1 MNFYESF
8 LWNTVWNPRVGNN
21 VWSGST
27 LQLTNH
33 IVMMSFCFL
42 KIQFTVFFKFCSFN
56 ITGWSILLGNWTS
69 SILGLSQPKCAWE
82 HQNREQSHILA
93 VQTHPIMGHTWL
105 LPLIITK
112 IRLFIR
118 KSSRLLNWLNVLLT
132 NHLVMW
138 VIVSS
143 WTSQVRP
150 VFRT

>member
-1 MNFYESF
+1 MNFNHFYE
-8 LWNTVWNPRVGNN
+8 TVWNPRVGNN

-33 IVMMSFCFL
+33 IVMMSFVSWKYNSQLFFL
-42 KIQFTVFFKFCSFN
+42 KFCSFN
-56 ITGWSILLGNWTS
+56 IPGWSILLGNWTS

-82 HQNREQSHILA
+82 RQNREQSHILA

>member
-1 MNFYESF
+1 MNFNHFYETQSEILVLVIMFGQDQHCSWPITLLWCHLFLENTIHSF
-8 LWNTVWNPRVGNN
+8 L
-21 VWSGST
+21 
-27 LQLTNH
+27 
-33 IVMMSFCFL
+33 
-42 KIQFTVFFKFCSFN
+42 KFCSFN

-82 HQNREQSHILA
+82 RRNREQSHILA